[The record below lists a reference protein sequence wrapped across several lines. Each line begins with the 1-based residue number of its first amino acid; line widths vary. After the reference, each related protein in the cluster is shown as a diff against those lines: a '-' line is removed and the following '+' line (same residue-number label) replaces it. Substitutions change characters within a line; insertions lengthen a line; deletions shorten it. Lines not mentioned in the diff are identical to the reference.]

1 MKKMSIE
8 ELLELLE
15 EINEVAEFEGVVVLD
30 HDHMNETM
38 QESKLSKDE
47 DNEDEHTILIPKDVQ
62 DLLSEFTSNTNKK
75 EKKCCKC
82 NGQKS
87 DINHPDHYKAG
98 DYECIDVMEKVFGI
112 DLVIDFCLGNA
123 FKYLFRC
130 SKKGRHE
137 DILKAGWY
145 LNKYKEIAT
154 GGLDDNKE

>member
-1 MKKMSIE
+1 MKKMSIK

-15 EINEVAEFEGVVVLD
+15 EINEVAEFEGVAVLD
-30 HDHMNETM
+30 HDYMNEMM

-47 DNEDEHTILIPKDVQ
+47 DNEDEHTILTPKYVK
-62 DLLSEFTSNTNKK
+62 DLLSEFASNENKK
-75 EKKCCKC
+75 EKKCC
-82 NGQKS
+82 N
-87 DINHPDHYKAG
+87 INHPDHYKAG
-98 DYECIDVMEKVFGI
+98 DYECIDVMEKVFGS